1 MERENMTRDRKI
13 VSIDERAILTEA
25 WTVRERAHV
34 LYSGYKVGAAIKDEQ
49 GKVHVGCN
57 VENAA
62 YTGTHAERSAISAL
76 IASGAKQIKFVTL
89 VTKDGMTP
97 CGDCRQ
103 HIWEFCLRNVDVP
116 VLCESDQGKLERFT
130 IGELLPSVFEL
141 EPHAQK

>member
-1 MERENMTRDRKI
+1 MTIDPQNLTDEER
-13 VSIDERAILTEA
+13 SILTEA
-25 WTVRERAHV
+25 WRIRDNAYAR
-34 LYSGYKVGAAIKDEQ
+34 YSDYKVGAAIKDEQ

-57 VENAA
+57 VENQA

-103 HIWEFCLRNVDVP
+103 HIWQFCSRNRDVP
-116 VLCESDQGKLERFT
+116 VLCGSEQGKLERFT
-130 IGELLPSVFEL
+130 IGELFPNAFEL
-141 EPHAQK
+141 D